1 MIDRQPVPRP
11 SPHRRR
17 TRSRSA
23 YALLTAGIAV
33 LLAGCGGP
41 AQPDTSPAAADTTA
55 GLFDQVGH
63 VHGVGVD
70 PADGGIVI
78 AGHHGLFGLTGEG
91 TLAPRQDSPQTGG
104 PDLMGFTVAGPA
116 AYLASGHPAPQDT
129 STPNPLGLVRSTDG
143 GATWEPVSLHGQ
155 VDFHALDVDGTAVVG
170 LDATRGLLMTSS
182 DSGRTWQE
190 RAPLAALDV
199 ALAPGDGTGILATT
213 EDGVMASRDGGTT
226 FTTVADSPLLAYL
239 AWADDGTVYGIGPD
253 GTVHASSD
261 QGTTWQR
268 RGGTASPPQAIT
280 AEPGGRLTVVTD
292 DGVEQ
297 STDGGATLQRLA

>member
-1 MIDRQPVPRP
+1 MIDRRP
-11 SPHRRR
+11 ARRTKPNPRR
-17 TRSRSA
+17 TRSRPA
-23 YALLTAGIAV
+23 YALLTAGITV

-41 AQPDTSPAAADTTA
+41 AQPATSPTAADTTA
-55 GLFDQVGH
+55 DLFEQVGH

-70 PADGGIVI
+70 PADGSIVI
-78 AGHHGLFGLTGEG
+78 AGHHGLFGLTPEG

-199 ALAPGDGTGILATT
+199 ALTPGDNAGILATT
-213 EDGVMASRDGGTT
+213 EDGVMASRDGGAT
-226 FTTVADSPLLAYL
+226 FTTVAGSPLLAYL

-253 GTVHASSD
+253 GTLHASTD
-261 QGTTWQR
+261 RGTTWQR

-292 DGVEQ
+292 DGVEH

>member
-1 MIDRQPVPRP
+1 MIARRSARRTNPYP
-11 SPHRRR
+11 RR
-17 TRSRSA
+17 TRSRPA

-33 LLAGCGGP
+33 LAGCGGP
-41 AQPDTSPAAADTTA
+41 AQPGTSPTAAETTTDR
-55 GLFDQVGH
+55 FEQVGH

-70 PADGGIVI
+70 PADGAIVI

-143 GATWEPVSLHGQ
+143 GATWEPISLHGQ
-155 VDFHALDVDGTAVVG
+155 VDFHALDVDGPAVVG

-199 ALAPGDGTGILATT
+199 ALAPGDSSQILATT
-213 EDGVMASRDGGTT
+213 ENGVMASRDGGAT
-226 FTTVADSPLLAYL
+226 FTPIAGSPLLAYL
-239 AWADDGTVYGIGPD
+239 AWADADTVYGIGPD
-253 GTVHASSD
+253 GTLHASTD
-261 QGTTWQR
+261 QGATWQR
-268 RGGTASPPQAIT
+268 RGATASPPQAIT
-280 AEPGGRLTVVTD
+280 ADPGGRLTVVTD